1 MKRFIFFFQIFLKV
15 FPNNKK
21 QLIFE
26 GANHNFFDG
35 W

>member
-1 MKRFIFFFQIFLKV
+1 MIYIFLPNIFKV
-15 FPNNKK
+15 FPNYKK